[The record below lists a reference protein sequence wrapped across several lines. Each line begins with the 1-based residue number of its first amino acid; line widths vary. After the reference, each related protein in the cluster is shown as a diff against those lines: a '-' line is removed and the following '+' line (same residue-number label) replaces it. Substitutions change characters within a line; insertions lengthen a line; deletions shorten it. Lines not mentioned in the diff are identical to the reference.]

1 MNKLL
6 STSIKDVSQKIYSG
20 AVRPSEVCRAS
31 VKLTSIVKPLNAYI
45 TVTSDVAEEQAN
57 AADDRQRQN
66 SLLGQ
71 LDGIPIAIKD
81 NYCVKGKPTT
91 CASRMLAN
99 FSPGYDATVY
109 EKLRAQGA
117 VLIGKTNLDEFAM
130 GSGTVDSFYGPTRN
144 LWGSE
149 VLSQFYSYKSDKDSQ
164 ITTRESV
171 HGKDTWHIAGGSSG
185 GSAVAVATGT
195 CYAALGSDTG
205 GSTRNPASY
214 CGLIGLKPT
223 YGLISRYGLIP
234 LLNSM
239 DVPGIFTR
247 TVDDAVLILNAIA
260 GPDQA
265 DSTTIQKEYV
275 PIHLSET
282 IDISNLRI
290 GIPKEYGVEGI
301 SEEIQECWN
310 DVSHLLE
317 EAGANVVPVSLP
329 HTDYSIVCYSILNR
343 CDVASNLA
351 CYDGIEYGHRADEWN
366 SADELYKKTRSE
378 GFNSVVK
385 SRILVGNYF
394 LLAENY
400 EEYYM
405 KAMKIRRL
413 ITQDFDILW
422 NNNIDLLLTP
432 TTLTEAP
439 RYNEFIQ
446 LDNQT
451 QCLIQDH
458 CTQPANMAG
467 LPALNV
473 PIKLSRGGLPLSL
486 QLMAPLF
493 HEQRLLTLAKWI
505 EQIVQ
510 FPKLKLKDSCLLE

>member
-6 STSIKDVSQKIYSG
+6 SIPIKEASREICSG
-20 AVRPSEVCRAS
+20 TVRPSEICKAS
-31 VKLTSIVKPLNAYI
+31 IKLTSIVKPLNSYI
-45 TVTSDVAEEQAN
+45 NVTNDVAGEQASS
-57 AADDRQRQN
+57 ADERQQRN

-71 LDGIPIAIKD
+71 LDGIPIAVKD

-99 FSPGYDATVY
+99 FSSGYNATVY
-109 EKLRAQGA
+109 EKLRTQGV

-130 GSGTVDSFYGPTRN
+130 GSGTVDSFYGPTKN

-149 VLSQFYSYKSDKDSQ
+149 VLSQFYSYGSDDSQ
-164 ITTRESV
+164 VITRKLHE
-171 HGKDTWHIAGGSSG
+171 KDAWHIAGGSSG

-214 CGLIGLKPT
+214 CGLVGLKPT
-223 YGLISRYGLIP
+223 YGLVSRYGLIP

-239 DVPGIFTR
+239 DVPGILAR

-265 DSTTIQKEYV
+265 DPTTVQREYV
-275 PIHLSET
+275 PINLSKT

-290 GIPKEYGVEGI
+290 GIPNEYGVQGI
-301 SEEIQECWN
+301 SEEIAECWEK
-310 DVSHLLE
+310 VSCLLI
-317 EAGANVVPVSLP
+317 EAGASVVPVSLP
-329 HTDYSIVCYSILNR
+329 HTDYSIVCYSVLNR

-351 CYDGIEYGHRADEWN
+351 CYDGVEYGHRANEWK
-366 SADELYKKTRSE
+366 SVHELYKKTRSE
-378 GFNSVVK
+378 GFNDVVK
-385 SRILVGNYF
+385 GRILVGNYF

-400 EEYYM
+400 EKYYV
-405 KAMKIRRL
+405 KAMKMRRL
-413 ITQDFDILW
+413 IAQDFDVLW
-422 NNNIDLLLTP
+422 NSNVDLLLTP

-439 RYNEFIQ
+439 RYDKFIQ

-467 LPALNV
+467 LPAINV
-473 PIKLSRGGLPLSL
+473 PIKLSRNRLPLSL
-486 QLMAPLF
+486 QLIAPLF
-493 HEQRLLTLAKWI
+493 HEQRLLTVAKWI
-505 EQIVQ
+505 EQTVR
-510 FPKLKLKDSCLLE
+510 FPRLELKNSCLLE

>member
-6 STSIKDVSQKIYSG
+6 SVPIKEVSREICDG
-20 AVRPSEVCRAS
+20 TVRPSEICKAS
-31 VKLTSIVKPLNAYI
+31 IKLTSIIKSLNPYI
-45 TVTSDVAEEQAN
+45 NVTDDVAREQASS
-57 AADDRQRQN
+57 ADERQQKN

-71 LDGIPIAIKD
+71 LDGIPIAVKD

-99 FSPGYDATVY
+99 FSPGYNATVY
-109 EKLRAQGA
+109 EKLRTQGV

-130 GSGTVDSFYGPTRN
+130 GSGTVDSLYGPTKN

-149 VLSQFYSYKSDKDSQ
+149 VLSQFYSYGSDDSQ
-164 ITTRESV
+164 ITTRKL
-171 HGKDTWHIAGGSSG
+171 HKKDAWRIAGGSSG

-214 CGLIGLKPT
+214 CGLVGLKPT
-223 YGLISRYGLIP
+223 Y
-234 LLNSM
+234 
-239 DVPGIFTR
+239 
-247 TVDDAVLILNAIA
+247 A

-265 DSTTIQKEYV
+265 DPTTVQREYV
-275 PIHLSET
+275 PINLSET

-290 GIPKEYGVEGI
+290 GIPKEYGVQGI
-301 SEEIQECWN
+301 SEEIAECWEK
-310 DVSHLLE
+310 VSCLLK
-317 EAGANVVPVSLP
+317 EAGASVVPVSLP
-329 HTDYSIVCYSILNR
+329 HTDYSIVCYSVLNR
-343 CDVASNLA
+343 CDVTSNLA
-351 CYDGIEYGHRADEWN
+351 CYDGIEYGHRANEWS
-366 SADELYKKTRSE
+366 SAHELYKKTRSE
-378 GFNSVVK
+378 GFNDVVK
-385 SRILVGNYF
+385 GRILVGNYF

-400 EEYYM
+400 EKYYV
-405 KAMKIRRL
+405 KAMKMRRL
-413 ITQDFDILW
+413 ITQDFDVLW
-422 NNNIDLLLTP
+422 NSNVDLILTP

-439 RYNEFIQ
+439 RYDEFVQ

-467 LPALNV
+467 LPAINV
-473 PIKLSRGGLPLSL
+473 PIKLSRNKLPLSL

-493 HEQRLLTLAKWI
+493 HEQRLLTVAKWI
-505 EQIVQ
+505 EQTVR
-510 FPKLKLKDSCLLE
+510 FPRLELKNSNMFA

>member
-6 STSIKDVSQKIYSG
+6 STTIREVSQKIHDG
-20 AVRPSEVCRAS
+20 TVRPSEICKAS

-45 TVTSDVAEEQAN
+45 TVTNDVAEKQASD
-57 AADDRQRQN
+57 ADTRQRQN

-71 LDGIPIAIKD
+71 LDGIPIAVKD
-81 NYCVKGKPTT
+81 NYCVKNKPTT

-99 FSPGYDATVY
+99 FSPGYNATVY
-109 EKLRAQGA
+109 ERLRKQGA

-130 GSGTVDSFYGPTRN
+130 GSGTIDSFYGPTKN
-144 LWGSE
+144 VWGSK
-149 VLSQFYSYKSDKDSQ
+149 VLSQFYSC
-164 ITTRESV
+164 ESSPV
-171 HGKDTWHIAGGSSG
+171 LTQELHGKDAWCIAGGSSG
-185 GSAVAVATGT
+185 GSAIAVATGT

-223 YGLISRYGLIP
+223 YGLVSRYGLIP

-239 DVPGIFTR
+239 DVPGILAR
-247 TVDDAVLILNAIA
+247 TVDDTVLILNAIA
-260 GPDQA
+260 GSDTA
-265 DSTTIQKEYV
+265 DPTTVQREYV
-275 PIHLSET
+275 PINLSET
-282 IDISNLRI
+282 VDVSNLRI
-290 GIPKEYGVEGI
+290 GIPKEYGVQGI
-301 SEEIQECWN
+301 SEEVQACW
-310 DVSHLLE
+310 DRVSRHLE
-317 EAGANVVPVSLP
+317 EAGASIIPVSLP
-329 HTDYSIVCYSILNR
+329 HTNYSIVCYSVLNR

-351 CYDGIEYGHRADEWN
+351 CYDGIEYGHRADEWSSTN
-366 SADELYKKTRSE
+366 KLYTKTRSE
-378 GFNSVVK
+378 GFNDVVK
-385 SRILVGNYF
+385 GRILVGNYF

-400 EEYYM
+400 KEYYV
-405 KAMKIRRL
+405 KAMKMRRL
-413 ITQDFDILW
+413 IAQDFDVLW

-439 RYNEFIQ
+439 SYNEFAM

-467 LPALNV
+467 LPAINV
-473 PIKLSRGGLPLSL
+473 PIKLSRRGLPLSL

-493 HEQRLLTLAKWI
+493 HEQRLLSIAKWI

-510 FPKLKLKDSCLLE
+510 FPKLELKDTCLFE

>member
-6 STSIKDVSQKIYSG
+6 SISIKEVSQKIYGS
-20 AVRPSEVCRAS
+20 AVRPSEICRAS
-31 VKLTSIVKPLNAYI
+31 IKLTSIVKPLNAYI
-45 TVTSDVAEEQAN
+45 TVTSDVAEEQAS
-57 AADDRQRQN
+57 AADERQQKN

-99 FSPGYDATVY
+99 FSPGYNATVY
-109 EKLRAQGA
+109 EKLRMQGA

-130 GSGTVDSFYGPTRN
+130 GSGTVDSLYGPTKN

-149 VLSQFYSYKSDKDSQ
+149 MLPQFYSYGSDGSQ
-164 ITTRESV
+164 VTTRKLHE
-171 HGKDTWHIAGGSSG
+171 KDAWRIAGGSSG

-214 CGLIGLKPT
+214 CGLVGLKPT
-223 YGLISRYGLIP
+223 YGLVSRYGLIP

-239 DVPGIFTR
+239 DVPGILAR

-265 DSTTIQKEYV
+265 DPTTVQREYV
-275 PIHLSET
+275 PINLSET

-290 GIPKEYGVEGI
+290 GIPKEYGVQGI
-301 SEEIQECWN
+301 SEEIEGCWAK
-310 DVSHLLE
+310 VSHLLE
-317 EAGANVVPVSLP
+317 GAGASVVPVSLP
-329 HTDYSIVCYSILNR
+329 HTDYSIVCYSVLNR

-351 CYDGIEYGHRADEWN
+351 CYDGIEYGHRADEWG
-366 SADELYKKTRSE
+366 SAHELYKRTRSE
-378 GFNSVVK
+378 GFNDVVK
-385 SRILVGNYF
+385 GRILVGNYF

-400 EEYYM
+400 EEYYV
-405 KAMKIRRL
+405 KAMKMRRL
-413 ITQDFDILW
+413 IAQDFDVLW
-422 NNNIDLLLTP
+422 NNNVDLILTP

-439 RYNEFIQ
+439 IYDEFIQ

-467 LPALNV
+467 LPAINV
-473 PIKLSRGGLPLSL
+473 PIELSREGLPLSL

-493 HEQRLLTLAKWI
+493 HEQRLLTVAKWI
-505 EQIVQ
+505 EQTVR
-510 FPKLKLKDSCLLE
+510 FPRLELKNSCLLK